1 MEVKNRSTI
10 LPMFYD
16 FPGYI
21 NRGRKKWRSGQSENS
36 KRVEEKKKK
45 IREEEEYPD
54 GPLEFAWCKR
64 KYEGRMEVV
73 AGHGIKLDR
82 SGA

>member
-10 LPMFYD
+10 LPM

-45 IREEEEYPD
+45 IRGEEEYPD
-54 GPLEFAWCKR
+54 GPLEFA
-64 KYEGRMEVV
+64 
-73 AGHGIKLDR
+73 
-82 SGA
+82 